1 MSTPPISFSHIG
13 LCVRNLERSLLF
25 YCDGLGFERAESFP
39 LDDSFAGS
47 LEVGGVIALTSQFIR
62 RGDVTIELLG
72 WELPEPAGTP
82 STSRQQLGFTHLSFY
97 VDDLEATA
105 QRLVRLGGELLPD
118 TRHAIP
124 GAIEFVFLADPDGAR
139 VELMQAAAQS

>member
-1 MSTPPISFSHIG
+1 MSTTFSHIG

-25 YCDGLGFERAESFP
+25 YCDGLGFERAESYP
-39 LDDSFAGS
+39 VNDSFAAS
-47 LEVGGVIALTSQFIR
+47 LEVGGVIALTSQMIR

-97 VDDLEATA
+97 VDDVQSTA
-105 QRLVRLGGELLPD
+105 ERLVRLGGELLPN
-118 TRHAIP
+118 TRLTIPNAIDLV
-124 GAIEFVFLADPDGAR
+124 FVADPDGSR
-139 VELMQAAAQS
+139 VELMQALS

>member
-1 MSTPPISFSHIG
+1 MPTTFSHIG

-25 YCDGLGFERAESFP
+25 YCDGLGFERAESYP
-39 LDDSFAGS
+39 IDDSFAAS
-47 LEVGGVIALTSQFIR
+47 LEVGGVIALTSQMIR

-97 VDDLEATA
+97 VDDVQSTA
-105 QRLVRLGGELLPD
+105 ERLVRLGREMLPN
-118 TRHAIP
+118 TRLTIPSAIDLV
-124 GAIEFVFLADPDGAR
+124 FVAAPDGSR
-139 VELMQAAAQS
+139 VELMQALA